1 MIDVKNYGKIKNEK
15 VHTDEFSTS
24 FLFDSEYYA
33 GKENVAVDA
42 ITQTRCTTFSEFT
55 LHKSLYHPGV
65 TRMVL
70 FIQSRNLPHSVE
82 KICKMTANKHAIQ
95 LNLIFTK
102 HPTFI

>member
-1 MIDVKNYGKIKNEK
+1 MIDVQNYGKIKNKK
-15 VHTDEFSTS
+15 VYTGEFSTS
-24 FLFDSEYYA
+24 FIFDSEYYE

-42 ITQTRCTTFSEFT
+42 FTQTRCTTFSEFT

-70 FIQSRNLPHSVE
+70 LPRSVE

-95 LNLIFTK
+95 LDLIFTK